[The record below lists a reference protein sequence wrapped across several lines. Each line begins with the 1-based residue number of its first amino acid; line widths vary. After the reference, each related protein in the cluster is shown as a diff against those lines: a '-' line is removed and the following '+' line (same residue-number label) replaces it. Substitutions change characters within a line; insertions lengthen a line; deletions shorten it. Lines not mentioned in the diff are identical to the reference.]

1 MGEWAEGSTSP
12 ADCGPAA
19 RGGACSEFSYQHWNV
34 VFGLLRFN
42 PAFG

>member
-19 RGGACSEFSYQHWNV
+19 QGGACSEFCQHWNV